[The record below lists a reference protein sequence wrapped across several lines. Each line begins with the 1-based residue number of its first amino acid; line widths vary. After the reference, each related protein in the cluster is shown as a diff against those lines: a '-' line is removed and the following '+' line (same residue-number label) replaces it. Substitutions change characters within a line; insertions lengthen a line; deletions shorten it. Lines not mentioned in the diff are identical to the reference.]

1 MNSCVTLTFISISS
15 AVEVLTEH
23 SVTGFLGSRMCKLC
37 KPNDNIPWGWQFC
50 KKRNGLGCTQ
60 CEKTFVDILML
71 NKHYKEAHTEG
82 SIQANFQEEKQT
94 NKLPPTNASKSTA
107 LAAPNAPIDPP
118 VSSPPLAASS
128 VTAPLATCAPVPPP
142 VHSTPPCHQKTKTG
156 HFPGQRQPKAKM
168 SWLRLQFLQFIAVG
182 ETLQGSPSWF
192 NSTFFNGVLLILPW
206 YEVGWDK

>member
-1 MNSCVTLTFISISS
+1 
-15 AVEVLTEH
+15 
-23 SVTGFLGSRMCKLC
+23 MCKLC

-82 SIQANFQEEKQT
+82 ISQANFQEEKQT

-128 VTAPLATCAPVPPP
+128 VTAPLATCAHFSPLAHVSPLATCAPACP
-142 VHSTPPCHQKTKTG
+142 LVHSSPPDTKKPRLDISLDRDSPKPKC
-156 HFPGQRQPKAKM
+156 PGCDY
-168 SWLRLQFLQFIAVG
+168 S
-182 ETLQGSPSWF
+182 
-192 NSTFFNGVLLILPW
+192 FFNLSRLEKH
-206 YEVGWDK
+206 YKEVHLDSTQPSSMESCSICPDMRLVEINHENFINSFQSESRAI